1 MRDFWTIGLSGAAL
15 FLRTS
20 GFSWQESDRLLQLK
34 LRFERG
40 DFAVMWTKQEI
51 TARLQRVVG
60 RPHEHQR
67 HHLAARLAQPGAAQC
82 AGRCCDVV
90 PFL

>member
-15 FLRTS
+15 LLRTS

-40 DFAVMWTKQEI
+40 DFAEKTDEQK
-51 TARLQRVVG
+51 RLEFAKWLVQHG
-60 RPHEHQR
+60 RYTDQLEDPSWHSGRQFP
-67 HHLAARLAQPGAAQC
+67 AA
-82 AGRCCDVV
+82 
-90 PFL
+90 